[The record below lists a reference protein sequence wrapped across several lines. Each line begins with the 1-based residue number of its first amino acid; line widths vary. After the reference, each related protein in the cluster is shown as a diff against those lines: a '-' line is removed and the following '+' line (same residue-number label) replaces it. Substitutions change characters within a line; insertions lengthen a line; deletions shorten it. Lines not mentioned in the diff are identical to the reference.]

1 MNIHCRV
8 YRHTIH
14 AHVATYRTHIHMN
27 SLTLTRRRGSGQH
40 PEQRP
45 DNRPLVR
52 LQPNPA
58 PGDNPH
64 SPRSHHTTHTHTRTI
79 RTPRPHPANP
89 ATSSGRRVNRQWPCN
104 SHNQLIATP
113 LHHPLLPSVT
123 TATTASVT
131 ATTITCSTMA
141 FFSERMK
148 AGQTED
154 RDGRQH
160 EQNRSRRLNG
170 GTQYIIRGPNSRYW
184 AGRL

>member
-8 YRHTIH
+8 YRHSVH
-14 AHVATYRTHIHMN
+14 VHVATYRTHIHMN

-58 PGDNPH
+58 PGDHPH
-64 SPRSHHTTHTHTRTI
+64 SPRSHHPPHTHTRTI

-89 ATSSGRRVNRQWPCN
+89 TTSSGRRVNRQWPCN

-131 ATTITCSTMA
+131 ATTFTCSTMA
-141 FFSERMK
+141 FFFGTDE
-148 AGQTED
+148 
-154 RDGRQH
+154 GRS
-160 EQNRSRRLNG
+160 NRRSRWSTTRTKPEQAAQRWYPIHYQG
-170 GTQYIIRGPNSRYW
+170 ANSRYW